1 MKKNPLRTN
10 ATKRKQVETAVSM
23 ERHAGKSDREIAKP
37 CKVSH
42 TLVASIRNPEAKER
56 QAKNLAK
63 HVASKVSD
71 EPQSG
76 VNSTPHVESDST
88 QSMTQAYGPDAEELK
103 AMELAEQ
110 ADLDTMYK
118 MLESD
123 DALAT
128 AVKEIERL
136 NFLNAQMKIRIDSL
150 MNERNAC
157 VTQVKRLEHQ
167 IVMKSGKGS

>member
-1 MKKNPLRTN
+1 MKKNPLPTN
-10 ATKRKQVETAVSM
+10 ATKRKQVETAMSM
-23 ERHAGKSDREIAKP
+23 ERHAGKSDCEIAKP

-42 TLVASIRNPEAKER
+42 TLVATIRSSEAKER

-63 HVASKVSD
+63 HVASKVGD

-76 VNSTPHVESDST
+76 VDFTSALIQD
-88 QSMTQAYGPDAEELK
+88 YGPDGDELK
-103 AMELAEQ
+103 ANELVEQ
-110 ADLDTMYK
+110 ADSDTMHK

-128 AVKEIERL
+128 AIKEIERL
-136 NFLNAQMKIRIDSL
+136 NSLNAQMKIRIDSM

-167 IVMKSGKGS
+167 IVMKFGKGS